1 MFIGDCYIFLK
12 NVSDEVKRVR
22 ILLLSNERDFK
33 GRDYFLGVFIDVIV
47 IEILEKNIELFI
59 LSFKMSLLGKI

>member
-12 NVSDEVKRVR
+12 NVSDGVKRVR
-22 ILLLSNERDFK
+22 ILLSNERDFK

-47 IEILEKNIELFI
+47 IEILEKNIEFFI